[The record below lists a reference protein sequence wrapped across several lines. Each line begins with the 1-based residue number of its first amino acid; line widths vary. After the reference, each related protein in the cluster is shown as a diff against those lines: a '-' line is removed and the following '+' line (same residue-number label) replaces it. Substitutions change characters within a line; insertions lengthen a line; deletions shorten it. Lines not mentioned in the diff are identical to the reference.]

1 MDKQFAQ
8 TLNEMKAELQELYET
23 LDSELRN
30 TDNQALIDDSY
41 HGVTSKL
48 ESALTEFDSL
58 LADVDGGLYDDR
70 IFDVSDDEMLEVD
83 E

>member
-58 LADVDGGLYDDR
+58 LANVDSGLYDDN
-70 IFDVSDDEMLEVD
+70 IFDMSDDEMSEVD

>member
-1 MDKQFAQ
+1 MNNLTQY
-8 TLNEMKAELQELYET
+8 LNELKAGLQELYED

-30 TDNQALIDDSY
+30 TDNQDLIDDSY

-48 ESALTEFDSL
+48 ESALSEFDAL
-58 LADVDGGLYDDR
+58 ITDVDSGLYDDR
-70 IFDVSDDEMLEVD
+70 ISNISDDEMLEAD